1 MTRTNL
7 ICLTLSDIY
16 GGESE
21 NIMSKTLTLTIF
33 AKTRKTKDGRE
44 FKIYLTTLPNGEKV
58 KVKFP
63 GDCDKPNQFPCNI
76 DLMQDG
82 CNLSTEKYTRT
93 VEDNKID
100 PATGEVVG
108 TETVQEKAEAK
119 VLWISAWAYS
129 AEAYRDSSMDEFF

>member
-1 MTRTNL
+1 MTRIKFN
-7 ICLTLSDIY
+7 LSDPI
-16 GGESE
+16 GHIRGRKGVHNEQD
-21 NIMSKTLTLTIF
+21 TDPDHF

-44 FKIYLTTLPNGEKV
+44 FKTFFTTLPNGEKV
-58 KVKFP
+58 KAKFQR
-63 GDCDKPNQFPCNI
+63 DCGEPKQFPCNI

-108 TETVQEKAEAK
+108 TEMVQEKAEAK

-129 AEAYRDSSMDEFF
+129 AEEYRDSSMDEFF